1 MCFRVLLATA
11 CFALA
16 VHAQEASG
24 SCPILCVNGECKP
37 ISSPGHEG
45 HYICECT
52 PPFRGDSCSVQSAA
66 ATSSPQPSASRTPQ
80 PSARSTPQPTA
91 AGDNLSTIRTSATY
105 LPQHTYCAHT
115 YPNTAVS
122 EDSCTVLPLLNTWVA
137 AVQAHMLWKAALTPA
152 RSSVYMGSASPY
164 QAQVTKGTT
173 SVSANL
179 LSEATP
185 AMCSPHLYRVLH
197 S

>member
-1 MCFRVLLATA
+1 MKPNPVTCANPWRLQYITGAFAGTQACAWRVPGVCQCMLELCEAQKHFTTVNPLCFKVAPMCFRVLLATA

-16 VHAQEASG
+16 AHAQEASG

-80 PSARSTPQPTA
+80 PSVRSTPQPTA
-91 AGDNLSTIRTSATY
+91 VGNNLSTMQTS
-105 LPQHTYCAHT
+105 
-115 YPNTAVS
+115 
-122 EDSCTVLPLLNTWVA
+122 
-137 AVQAHMLWKAALTPA
+137 
-152 RSSVYMGSASPY
+152 SPY
-164 QAQVTKGTT
+164 TWYNA
-173 SVSANL
+173 AAHL
-179 LSEATP
+179 LRS
-185 AMCSPHLYRVLH
+185 
-197 S
+197 